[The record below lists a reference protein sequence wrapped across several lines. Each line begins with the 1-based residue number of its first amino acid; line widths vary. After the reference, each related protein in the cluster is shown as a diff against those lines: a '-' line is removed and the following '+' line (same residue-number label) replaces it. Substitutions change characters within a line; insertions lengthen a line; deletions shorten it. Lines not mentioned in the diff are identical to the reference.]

1 MDVGE
6 RVKIVCCNS
15 VEFQKVLWGAQL
27 LRPFATLPARP
38 TVTGCWDSRRSP
50 LALCEA
56 KEPIRSEAKIG
67 CSKPEKG
74 ARRPAGRA
82 GEERGRS
89 GEGRARRRPA
99 LSASGAPD
107 RKGGSLGERAS
118 ARRGRRGEAGARRGF
133 AGPPRVT

>member
-1 MDVGE
+1 M
-6 RVKIVCCNS
+6 CCNS

-56 KEPIRSEAKIG
+56 EEPIRNEAKIG

-99 LSASGAPD
+99 LSTSGAPD
-107 RKGGSLGERAS
+107 RREAWGSGPRSGGAGA
-118 ARRGRRGEAGARRGF
+118 GRRAPGGGLPGRR
-133 AGPPRVT
+133 A